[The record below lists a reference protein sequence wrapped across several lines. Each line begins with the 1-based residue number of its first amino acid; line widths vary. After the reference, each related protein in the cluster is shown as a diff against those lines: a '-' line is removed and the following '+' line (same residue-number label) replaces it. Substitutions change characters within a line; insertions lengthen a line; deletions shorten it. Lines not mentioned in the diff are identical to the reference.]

1 MTSRH
6 RRGTSSSSQTAYGD
20 PSAKI
25 WGLYLSQAEKIDKE
39 HSDSWTANTD
49 GVLVFSGLFSAT
61 VAAFILTSYQSLQP
75 NPSDT
80 TNRLLFQISQQLSAL
95 SNGTPMPAQLIPPD
109 KSSFQPTASAVRVNV
124 LWFTSLALS
133 TVCAL
138 WATLMQQWT
147 RRYVQAADRPYA
159 PPNRA
164 RIHAF
169 FAEGVQKFGLGAA
182 VEMLPG
188 LLHTSFI
195 LFYIGL
201 VDFFYNINDIVAHCL
216 LALVALGF
224 LLYVV
229 LSIMPLFY
237 PNSPYQTP
245 LSTVL
250 WFVMEVAPL
259 VKHWLRSQTDV
270 MRERRK
276 RIGEGM
282 RRALEKTAFNLN
294 WQVDARALRWTL
306 NSLDGDRELEEEFL
320 DALPGVFRV
329 STSQDSQ
336 GLRKKM
342 HKAVNSVAHELLA
355 TCSTGLLPEPAR
367 KQRLTACLGAIWCFR
382 ETTNRHCD
390 AIWNQWS
397 QTTNDP
403 WGPLSTEAWAM
414 AASRVMDSD
423 PFIAFRA
430 HCVQAMIAVMW
441 RNGRWYCHRS
451 EASPLL
457 QRQLNASSI
466 TIEGYIAGT
475 DHLQLA
481 VAANLLSSMLR
492 LLPLLETGP
501 EMSLRTEIKEI
512 LDTMCE
518 RLDVS
523 DVPEDLRAR
532 FVNGAEVMM
541 VYEVHGVLRDSHRR
555 RAAAAFD
562 IDGPWTKIFSPVY
575 DTISERPSGEIETS
589 SFQT

>member
-1 MTSRH
+1 MVHRPFAKVRRGPDLMSIFITVPPHSAIKALGRSTTSSPRQYTQSDESDSEVEKKTYPNDNETASAQVPRDNLRMNYQH

-20 PSAKI
+20 PSARI
-25 WGLYLSQAEKIDKE
+25 WGLYLSQAKKIDKE

-95 SNGTPMPAQLIPPD
+95 SNGTPMSGPLILPD

-147 RRYVQAADRPYA
+147 RRYVQAVDRPYA

-164 RIHAF
+164 RIRAF

-188 LLHTSFI
+188 LLHTSFV

-201 VDFFYNINDIVAHCL
+201 VDFFYNINDTVAHCL
-216 LALVALGF
+216 LTLVALGV

-250 WFVMEVAPL
+250 WFVMEAAPL
-259 VKHWLRSQTDV
+259 VKHWLRSQTVV
-270 MRERRK
+270 MQERQK
-276 RIGEGM
+276 KIGQGM
-282 RRALEKTAFNLN
+282 RRALEKRAPNN

-320 DALPGVFRV
+320 DALPGVFRD
-329 STSQDSQ
+329 STSQESQ
-336 GLRKKM
+336 DPRKKM
-342 HKAVNSVAHELLA
+342 HEAVKLVAHELLA

-382 ETTNRHCD
+382 ETTKRHCD
-390 AIWNQWS
+390 AIWDS
-397 QTTNDP
+397 GARRQTTR
-403 WGPLSTEAWAM
+403 GGH
-414 AASRVMDSD
+414 SR
-423 PFIAFRA
+423 PR
-430 HCVQAMIAVMW
+430 HGQWQQA
-441 RNGRWYCHRS
+441 GRWTR
-451 EASPLL
+451 
-457 QRQLNASSI
+457 
-466 TIEGYIAGT
+466 T
-475 DHLQLA
+475 
-481 VAANLLSSMLR
+481 LSSHF
-492 LLPLLETGP
+492 
-501 EMSLRTEIKEI
+501 
-512 LDTMCE
+512 
-518 RLDVS
+518 
-523 DVPEDLRAR
+523 VPI
-532 FVNGAEVMM
+532 VP
-541 VYEVHGVLRDSHRR
+541 RR
-555 RAAAAFD
+555 
-562 IDGPWTKIFSPVY
+562 
-575 DTISERPSGEIETS
+575 
-589 SFQT
+589 